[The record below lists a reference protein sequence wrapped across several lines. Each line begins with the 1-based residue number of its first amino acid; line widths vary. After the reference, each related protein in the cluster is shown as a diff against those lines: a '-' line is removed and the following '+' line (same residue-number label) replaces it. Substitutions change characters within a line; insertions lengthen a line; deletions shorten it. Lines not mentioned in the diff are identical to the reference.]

1 MERKNFDTSP
11 PFHLYCS
18 IFFHFVVGNGQK
30 EGKEKKRE
38 GGTKGLNSD
47 VKMIGLSCLLL
58 QKSTEFLNFQ
68 TVF

>member
-1 MERKNFDTSP
+1 M
-11 PFHLYCS
+11 
-18 IFFHFVVGNGQK
+18 GNGQK

-68 TVF
+68 KCSSSEVE